1 MFNYILLQAG
11 ATGATGSGGGGMFGG
26 GMSSFLFI
34 GLMIVVFYFFMMRP
48 QMKKQK
54 EAANFL
60 NEVGRGSKVVTIGGI
75 VGKVLEV
82 RNKSFI
88 IETEGGN
95 RLQVLKSAV
104 SNENTKAF
112 NADLTAEDKEKEV
125 EKKD

>member
-1 MFNYILLQAG
+1 MFNYILLQA
-11 ATGATGSGGGGMFGG
+11 AGATGSTGAGGGGMFGG

-95 RLQVLKSAV
+95 RLQILKSAV

-112 NADLTAEDKEKEV
+112 NADTAAEEKEI
-125 EKKD
+125 EKKEA